1 MSKKALLIGINYLK
15 SNKYR
20 LSSPVND
27 INIVRDFLINYC
39 NFQRD
44 DIIMLSDSPKIKE
57 AGSFFNITKYLKL
70 LSDLDEND
78 FLFIYF
84 SGHKS
89 RYIDDNEKVK
99 DEIFLPQDWNINQLT
114 SEYLN
119 KYLLDYKCKTFVM
132 FDCCNKRVD
141 CNLKYNFNTKKM
153 ELLEN
158 LKLDEGKNDLIIL
171 TSGCI
176 NSNSYEKFLEKNL
189 INNEKNKFYGE
200 LTIFFLQILKNYLE
214 TKLTFTD
221 LKYENLIDLIHE
233 YLIELKD
240 NNNKPVSY
248 ILKHN
253 ILKNTNI
260 IPHIS
265 MTAKKS
271 IKNKFF
277 YNSKNHEN
285 EEREEQNVLN
295 VLKRK
300 TVSSLSYKYLRLKRK
315 HDYILK
321 INSKLE
327 ERNNKLLTIVSG
339 NLQYNF
345 GMVNR

>member
-1 MSKKALLIGINYLK
+1 
-15 SNKYR
+15 
-20 LSSPVND
+20 
-27 INIVRDFLINYC
+27 
-39 NFQRD
+39 
-44 DIIMLSDSPKIKE
+44 
-57 AGSFFNITKYLKL
+57 
-70 LSDLDEND
+70 
-78 FLFIYF
+78 
-84 SGHKS
+84 
-89 RYIDDNEKVK
+89 
-99 DEIFLPQDWNINQLT
+99 
-114 SEYLN
+114 
-119 KYLLDYKCKTFVM
+119 
-132 FDCCNKRVD
+132 
-141 CNLKYNFNTKKM
+141 M

-158 LKLDEGKNDLIIL
+158 LKLDEGKNYLIIL